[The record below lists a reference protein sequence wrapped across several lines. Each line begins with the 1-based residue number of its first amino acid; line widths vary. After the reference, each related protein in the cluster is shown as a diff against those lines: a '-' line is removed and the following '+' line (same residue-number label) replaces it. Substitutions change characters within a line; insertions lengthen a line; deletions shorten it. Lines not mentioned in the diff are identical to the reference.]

1 MFRIGEYKN
10 DFYFPHSI
18 TEAHLQHT
26 PAQVFF
32 LKKYIVFICGLTQET
47 FLILNIFPWYTPT
60 IQIGSVFLAEVDKQ
74 IFKRSIFK
82 NKKLIPAV
90 GKIIFSSPEL
100 KLPAAAHNFT
110 STYHGLTPF

>member
-32 LKKYIVFICGLTQET
+32 LKMYIVFICGLTQET

-60 IQIGSVFLAEVDKQ
+60 IQIGSVFLGEVYKQ
-74 IFKRSIFK
+74 LKGQYLKIK
-82 NKKLIPAV
+82 NFFLLWERLFLA
-90 GKIIFSSPEL
+90 L
-100 KLPAAAHNFT
+100 LN
-110 STYHGLTPF
+110 